1 MIHLIAVCSLGAF
14 LFGYHVHEKALLHA
28 AVPMLM
34 LAHRS
39 PRHAQSYRFLANVT
53 HCQLLPLLFRRQEWV
68 LKMLVWWAHAS
79 LVAIVFPC
87 SRDDKLAS
95 GAGSLGR
102 QGVREGSLRALVA
115 RLLAAYEWGLV
126 LLPEVVEVLQR
137 MWLPG
142 LPFLPLLFRS
152 SYCLPGV
159 FYSFGVITH
168 LFIRSGAHV
177 KVD

>member
-1 MIHLIAVCSLGAF
+1 MTLQLTVTHYHPGARTSRCPQ
-14 LFGYHVHEKALLHA
+14 A
-28 AVPMLM
+28 
-34 LAHRS
+34 
-39 PRHAQSYRFLANVT
+39 YRFLANVT

-142 LPFLPLLFRS
+142 TLCPFLCLCLCLCRFLSLALLSRGNQVQAMGP
-152 SYCLPGV
+152 CV
-159 FYSFGVITH
+159 
-168 LFIRSGAHV
+168 
-177 KVD
+177 